1 MHWSTEVY
9 IILANFEWV
18 PVQDRA
24 HYTTSLE
31 YNSTM
36 VDDDTML
43 YLERRKTS
51 SSPFFNNLD
60 FIYLVLKA

>member
-1 MHWSTEVY
+1 MY

-18 PVQDRA
+18 PVQDGV

-51 SSPFFNNLD
+51 SSPFFNNSD